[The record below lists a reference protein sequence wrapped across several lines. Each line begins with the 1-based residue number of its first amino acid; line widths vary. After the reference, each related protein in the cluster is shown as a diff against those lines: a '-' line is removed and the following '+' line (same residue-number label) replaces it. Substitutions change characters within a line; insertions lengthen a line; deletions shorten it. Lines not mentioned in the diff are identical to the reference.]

1 MIFSTQFRRFFS
13 ALLLTAVLLM
23 GTAIGSP
30 SNQAFA
36 APSPSNEI
44 SNVKGESKD
53 INGSYHRLQAA
64 TQDSWNRF
72 EAEKKVYTDSRSNG
86 RGAQPKQALK
96 NINENTKNAFQR
108 TTDSIK
114 DGLSSR

>member
-1 MIFSTQFRRFFS
+1 MIFPTQFCRFLS
-13 ALLLTAVLLM
+13 ALLLTAVLWM
-23 GTAIGSP
+23 GTAIGRP
-30 SNQAFA
+30 SNEAFA
-36 APSPSNEI
+36 APNPSNEI

-64 TQDSWNRF
+64 TQDSWDRF
-72 EAEKKVYTDSRSNG
+72 KAEKQVYTDSRSNG
-86 RGAQPKQALK
+86 RAVQPKQALK